1 MPIDLIARRCGAWL
15 ALCLLS
21 ACLLSACV
29 PFAPPRKEPAPL
41 AVEPAA
47 SAPEPA
53 ASAPPVPAAAV
64 ATAADMAAR
73 DMLLF
78 HDRARQMP
86 TGDVSREI
94 AARNPDPNNP
104 RAMLELAIL
113 LGYTKN
119 NGDVGRALALV
130 DALVRQAS
138 PEAAPYQPLARL
150 LQMRY
155 LDQRRLEEQLERQN
169 AQARDSQRRIDQ
181 LNDKLEALKA
191 IERSLSTR
199 PAASGA
205 AASAPPPKA
214 GAQ

>member
-1 MPIDLIARRCGAWL
+1 MSIELFARRCSAWL
-15 ALCLLS
+15 AVCLL
-21 ACLLSACV
+21 AACV
-29 PFAPPRKEPAPL
+29 PIAPRKEPAPVP
-41 AVEPAA
+41 VEAAA

-53 ASAPPVPAAAV
+53 ASAPPVPAA
-64 ATAADMAAR
+64 TAADMAAR
-73 DMLLF
+73 DMLVF
-78 HDRARQMP
+78 NDRARQMP
-86 TGDVSREI
+86 AADLAREI
-94 AARNPDPNNP
+94 GARNPDPSNP

-113 LGYTKN
+113 LGYTKA

-130 DALVRQAS
+130 DALVRQAT

-155 LDQRRLEEQLERQN
+155 LDQRRLEEQLDRQS

-181 LNDKLEALKA
+181 LNEKLEALKA

-199 PAASGA
+199 PAASGGA
-205 AASAPPPKA
+205 PASAPPPKA

>member
-1 MPIDLIARRCGAWL
+1 MSIELFARRCSAWL
-15 ALCLLS
+15 AVGLL
-21 ACLLSACV
+21 AACV
-29 PFAPPRKEPAPL
+29 PFAPRTEPAPV
-41 AVEPAA
+41 AVAPAA

-53 ASAPPVPAAAV
+53 ASAPPVPPPAA

-73 DMLLF
+73 DMLVF
-78 HDRARQMP
+78 NDRARQMP
-86 TGDVSREI
+86 TADLARELG
-94 AARNPDPNNP
+94 ARNPDTNNP

-130 DALVRQAS
+130 DAVVRQTT

-155 LDQRRLEEQLERQN
+155 LDQRRLEEQLERQS
-169 AQARDSQRRIDQ
+169 AQARESQRRIDQ

-199 PAASGA
+199 PAASGGA
-205 AASAPPPKA
+205 PASAPAPKA

>member
-1 MPIDLIARRCGAWL
+1 MSIESFARRCSAWL
-15 ALCLLS
+15 AV
-21 ACLLSACV
+21 CLLSACV
-29 PFAPPRKEPAPL
+29 PFAPRKEPAPVP
-41 AVEPAA
+41 VEAAA

-53 ASAPPVPAAAV
+53 ASAPPVPAATA

-73 DMLLF
+73 DMLVF
-78 HDRARQMP
+78 NDRARQMP
-86 TGDVSREI
+86 AADLAREI
-94 AARNPDPNNP
+94 GARNPDPSNP

-113 LGYTKN
+113 LGYTKT

-155 LDQRRLEEQLERQN
+155 LDQRRLEEQLEKQN

-181 LNDKLEALKA
+181 LNEKLEALKA

-199 PAASGA
+199 PAASGGA
-205 AASAPPPKA
+205 PASAPPPKA